1 VIRPMSTIMPH
12 RCPCGCG
19 KFDHNAFR
27 PVANCAFSPPPRPTG
42 SRRAQTPPSADTLA
56 AHRDLDDS
64 PMVTISQFQALA
76 RTRGWSEDWLV
87 EQCRDGMDNPRQIIK
102 EILDGHGLTKPW
114 FTSETSKPSP
124 VNMADTVLVWT
135 LLLDLYLTYSG
146 QCVECDGELKSVE
159 ASYCSPRCRK
169 RASRRNPKRSRHV
182 PEMAI

>member
-1 VIRPMSTIMPH
+1 MSTIMPH

-27 PVANCAFSPPPRPTG
+27 PVANCAFNPPPRPTG

-87 EQCRDGMDNPRQIIK
+87 EQCRDGMDNPRQIHQRNPGRTRPNEALVHERDVK
-102 EILDGHGLTKPW
+102 AEPSQYGGH
-114 FTSETSKPSP
+114 
-124 VNMADTVLVWT
+124 
-135 LLLDLYLTYSG
+135 
-146 QCVECDGELKSVE
+146 
-159 ASYCSPRCRK
+159 
-169 RASRRNPKRSRHV
+169 RASLDP
-182 PEMAI
+182 AA